1 MVKKTITKVRESLKK
16 YVETFLSKMRNKSIS
31 QLHGY
36 FKKIFRTASSRN
48 WYLNA
53 MQAGAGL
60 SILLGT
66 LISAL
71 GFYGLAFGKG
81 ITFAVTGGTIS
92 IDPVF
97 AGILTSLVG
106 VLLTFEGIALVKISM
121 ETSRLIIFSIV
132 LGYCTLNIPAILLGF
147 GHSLLAGVFAL
158 IFGYLWLV
166 TVLAWLQRGE

>member
-1 MVKKTITKVRESLKK
+1 LKK
-16 YVETFLSKMRNKSIS
+16 YIESFFSKLRSKSIS
-31 QLHGY
+31 QLLRY
-36 FKKIFRTASSRN
+36 FKKISKTASSRN

-71 GFYGLAFGKG
+71 GFYGLALGKG
-81 ITFAVTGGTIS
+81 ITFAVTGETIS
-92 IDPVF
+92 IDPVLAGMLISL
-97 AGILTSLVG
+97 AGI
-106 VLLTFEGIALVKISM
+106 LLTFEGIALVKINL

-147 GHSLLAGVFAL
+147 GHGLLAGISAL

-166 TVLAWLQRGE
+166 TVFAWLQRGE